1 MREKLLFNLFSR
13 ASNPVPAW
21 SLGLYRIVLGFLLFI
36 LAFRY
41 FANGWIAR
49 YFLDPVFHFK
59 FYGLSWI
66 GVLPAWILYPLF
78 VSLLFFA
85 VCISL
90 GVFYRISVLC
100 FFLIFT
106 YINLLEVAVY
116 LNHYY
121 LICLILFLLIWIPA
135 DRALN
140 LFHIFRI
147 FKNRAIQEI
156 EPIPAWNLYILR
168 FQIGVVYFFGGI
180 GKLVPDWLFD
190 AQPVRIWLLRNS
202 DMPIFGS
209 TLSMSATG
217 YFFSYAGLIFD
228 LTVPFLLLNKNT
240 RAFGYLLV
248 LIFHFLTWKLF
259 PIGMFPWVMI
269 VNATLFFSPTWPV
282 DLFQFL
288 KSRRMLP
295 DRENILHFLWTRFPI
310 HFRKSVFSF
319 IESFLAYL
327 ESKSAISENLLLSKV
342 EVLKNK
348 SGFLLSDRMLRY
360 FWIFYILFQSLF
372 PLRHFLYPGNH
383 LWTEQG
389 FRFSWQIMLVQKN
402 GIASFRVVNQQT
414 GETNVVLPESHLNEI
429 QRIMMSYQP
438 DLILQFAH
446 WAGKNEKERTGQE
459 VSVYADVMVSLN
471 GRKSQVLIDPER
483 DLMKVSNSLANKEWI
498 LSGDEE

>member
-1 MREKLLFNLFSR
+1 MREKLFSNLFSLDLK
-13 ASNPVPAW
+13 PVPAW
-21 SLGLYRIVLGFLLFI
+21 SLGFYRIVLGVLLFI

-41 FANGWIAR
+41 FSNGWISR

-85 VCISL
+85 VFISL
-90 GVFYRISVLC
+90 GIFYRVSVLC
-100 FFLIFT
+100 FFLIFS

-121 LICLILFLLIWIPA
+121 LICLLLFLLIWIPA
-135 DRALN
+135 DKALN
-140 LFHIFRI
+140 VFHIFRI
-147 FKNRAIQEI
+147 FKSRTIQEI
-156 EPIPAWNLYILR
+156 DPIPAWNLYILR
-168 FQIGVVYFFGGI
+168 FQVGVVYFFGGI

-202 DMPIFGS
+202 DIPIFGP
-209 TLSMSATG
+209 TLSMPATG

-228 LTVPFLLLNKNT
+228 LSVPFLLLNKRT
-240 RAFGYLLV
+240 RAFGYSLV

-259 PIGMFPWVMI
+259 PIGMFPWVM
-269 VNATLFFSPTWPV
+269 VLNATLFFSPKWPV

-288 KSRRMLP
+288 ESKRMLP

-310 HFRKSVFSF
+310 HFRKSFFAF
-319 IESFLAYL
+319 IESFLTFL
-327 ESKSAISENLLLSKV
+327 ESKSNASESFLFAKA
-342 EVLKNK
+342 KTIRGK
-348 SGFLLSDRMLRY
+348 FGILLSDRSLRY
-360 FWIFYILFQSLF
+360 FWIFYVFFQCAF

-414 GETNVVLPESHLNEI
+414 GETNVILPESHLNEI
-429 QRIMMSYQP
+429 QRLMMSYQP
-438 DLILQFAH
+438 DMILQFAH
-446 WAGKNEKERTGQE
+446 WIGKTEKERTGQD

-471 GRKSQVLIDPER
+471 GRKSQVLIDPDR